1 MARVI
6 RSPRAVIDIAD
17 IIEYIAAHN
26 VSAARRILNRFDEL
40 FDQLS
45 HNPEMG
51 ERRDD
56 LAVRARTFSVGN
68 YVVVFRTITNGVE
81 IIRVVHG
88 ARDID
93 SLFSD

>member
-40 FDQLS
+40 FDQIS
-45 HNPEMG
+45 RNPEMG

-56 LAVRARTFSVGN
+56 LAVGARIFSVGN
-68 YVVVFRTITNGVE
+68 YVVVYRAITNGVE

-93 SLFSD
+93 SLFAD